1 MARDLVLRAITRDGA
16 FRVIAAT
23 TTASAGGVIST
34 QSARGEAARVLAEL
48 VTAAVIVREAMAPD
62 LRVQVILQIG
72 RGRMV
77 ADAYPNGA
85 TRGLVQE
92 GGGGPLDPARGGV
105 LQLMR
110 SLHNGALHQ
119 GIVEVAEAGVSNAL
133 MEYMQSSE
141 QVASFVSVAA
151 IMDGNQ
157 VKSAGG
163 FIVQL
168 LPEVDR
174 GALMI
179 MTERLEDFTPLPE
192 LLRKGDASPERLLD
206 ELLYAMPFEVVGRS
220 ELRFECPCD
229 ESRVAA
235 SLASLPKSDIQ
246 EMIDEGRMLDIEC
259 DYCHRQYQF
268 APGKLR
274 GLLAAS

>member
-1 MARDLVLRAITRDGA
+1 VDDFVLRAITEDGA
-16 FRVIAAT
+16 FRVIAAST
-23 TTASAGGVIST
+23 TSST
-34 QSARGEAARVLAEL
+34 QGVVDAQSAKGDAARVLAEL
-48 VTAAVIVREAMAPD
+48 LTGTVIVREAMAPD
-62 LRVQVILQIG
+62 LRVQGILQIG

-77 ADAYPNGA
+77 ADAYPGGA

-92 GGGGPLDPARGGV
+92 GGGGPLDPSRGGV

-119 GIVEVAEAGVSNAL
+119 GIVEVAETNVSNAL
-133 MEYMQSSE
+133 AEYMQSSE

-151 IMDGNQ
+151 IMDGDE
-157 VKSAGG
+157 VRAAGG
-163 FIVQL
+163 FMVQL

-192 LLRKGDASPERLLD
+192 LLRRGDASPEKLMA
-206 ELLYAMPFEVVGRS
+206 ELLYAMPYQIVGRS
-220 ELRFECPCD
+220 TLRFECPCD

-235 SLASLPKSDIQ
+235 SLASLPKSDIR
-246 EMIDEGRMLDIEC
+246 EMVDAGEMLEIQC
-259 DYCHRQYQF
+259 DYCLRQYRF

-274 GLLAAS
+274 GLLQAS